1 MVGISFQQL
10 QNTTSETKQ
19 KGISF
24 QELNSGTTKPAPSE
38 SLLPEAG
45 TYTQDDMVEDDNMY
59 NIIEDYMLD
68 RYGIQA
74 VENKDRRTVVD
85 DFLDNRRGV
94 SGGNTIRGLTEIDYI
109 NDIAGNQE
117 RVAKAKA
124 AYELYENMAGLF
136 SKETSLAEKAEGIMD
151 FTRTAILDPANL
163 LGGIFGRI
171 VGRGALKIG
180 LDRAKKEA
188 LKAGMKE
195 FKKSGSKELADK
207 EIKKVF
213 KKSLK
218 EAQNVGKKEVADY
231 SSQVLNTKGLKKL
244 KSSQAVREIVGAAG
258 FDAVVNSGMEYLY
271 QTGLIQTGVRDNLD
285 KFSLGMVAIGSTIIG
300 GVQAG
305 RILLKGTSDK
315 AITRFD
321 AGTGLSAEAMPS
333 SIEVLKADDVLE
345 EMAESIKKYGK
356 TDVEKTSTWRTKVKG
371 GRELEDLDSE
381 FFVDLLLGHQK
392 DGEVLLKGFAQIAA
406 EKGLIWQKRFED
418 DLYSDWIAEVI
429 KDSKPEDIKKFV
441 TAFSEA
447 TGNPLKETTELTVEE
462 FANTFA
468 RKINNSARIL
478 NAASQ
483 GSKINGVSIDDLTLG
498 NLINDAV
505 GLGLLDKKFARDADP
520 TSFIARVGEKLPT
533 GETINEVVTNNQ
545 GRVIRL
551 LVANPSTSALN
562 VIGWGANASLN
573 FVSDTALAT
582 LHAGTGAMYKAIGMQ
597 KNGESA
603 HRIASTLF
611 KSNITRLKLLLD
623 PELTYN
629 AFQSALLRNSEALQK
644 LSTILPGGVENTT
657 KIITGGDF
665 TPSQRLMGLKT
676 DQAVDIIQAIS
687 LVRAQDTF
695 TKSQEFIFQMDR
707 ALRAA
712 TGKGWS
718 DFYKPDPQGSN
729 VAFMATKEYKE
740 LEASAVEK
748 TLEAIFS
755 KSYKGKGLTGE
766 LAGIME
772 DARNIPGVGLM
783 IPFGRF
789 FNNTVDFGLQATGL
803 SLVGKMTGLYKD
815 KPTTQ
820 LIAKAASA
828 WTIASFLV
836 QDETRKRN
844 QGLGLYEEDVMGGEV
859 ITQRYD
865 YPISYFRAKA
875 RLMSYY
881 AQGEKPPPELIA
893 QIGKDFTLSGVLRN
907 LTRTQ
912 TDIANMVEGMLSG
925 DLSSAWRGFA
935 NSAGGIVSQVA
946 SGTTRFLEPVN
957 TLAGIARGE
966 QARPIDRYQGNKLY
980 NDSVRY
986 IDNIIPLFTG
996 KPVGKTLKQAA
1007 TGEADVT
1014 SAKSLGFRNIRLT
1027 NTQRVMN
1034 MMGYEQFDINAAR
1047 RVRVI
1052 APESANEYN
1061 GILFDIIEAESD
1073 RLIGSKKFRDLDTRT
1088 QRNYWKEVIL
1098 PRSKELAKTFLYLQY
1113 SGPEDTLDL
1122 QYELAQKY
1130 KESKIDDAIES
1141 LNFDGSLGD
1150 MTRGELHLLKS
1161 FLDTEDTLNLLTVPA
1176 I

>member
-1 MVGISFQQL
+1 MGTLTINDVDSNLNI
-10 QNTTSETKQ
+10 NTVETVNKNIQ
-19 KGISF
+19 
-24 QELNSGTTKPAPSE
+24 
-38 SLLPEAG
+38 LPEVG

-163 LGGIFGRI
+163 LGGIFGKI

-218 EAQNVGKKEVADY
+218 EAQDVGKKEVADY

-244 KSSQAVREIVGAAG
+244 KSSQSVREIVGAAG

-305 RILLKGTSDK
+305 RILLKGTSD
-315 AITRFD
+315 
-321 AGTGLSAEAMPS
+321 LAMPS
-333 SIEVLKADDVLE
+333 SIEVLKADDVLS

-356 TDVEKTSTWRTKVKG
+356 TDVEKTSTWRTKVEG

-447 TGNPLKETTELTVEE
+447 TGNPLKETKELTVEE

-573 FVSDTALAT
+573 FVSDMALTT

-629 AFQSALLRNSEALQK
+629 AFQSALLRNSEALQR

-755 KSYKGKGLTGE
+755 KSYKGKGLTGQ

-772 DARNIPGVGLM
+772 DARNIPGIGLM

-836 QDETRKRN
+836 QDETRKRK

-865 YPISYFRAKA
+865 YPVSYFRAKA
-875 RLMSYY
+875 RIMSYLIEE
-881 AQGEKPPPELIA
+881 GEVPPEVLA
-893 QIGKDFTLSGVLRN
+893 QVGRDFSLGGVLRN
-907 LTRTQ
+907 LTKTQ

-925 DLSSAWRGFA
+925 DLSSAWKGFT
-935 NSAGGIVSQVA
+935 NSAGGVVSQVTSA
-946 SGTTRFLEPVN
+946 GTRFIEPVN
-957 TLAGIARGE
+957 TLAGITRGE

-996 KPVGKTLKQAA
+996 EPVGKTLKQAA

-1014 SAKSLGFRNIRLT
+1014 SSKSLGFRNIRLT

-1034 MMGYEQFDINAAR
+1034 MMGYDQFDINAAR
-1047 RVRVI
+1047 KVRVI

-1088 QRNYWKEVIL
+1088 QRNYWKKVIL